1 MKINT
6 LTLLG
11 IFFFVFIVYFGVGTQ
26 FSFRPKWAIDYFNP
40 MAQSL
45 TQFRLDIQN
54 PGQTQDLI
62 EFKGKWY
69 TPWGILPA
77 ILLIPLQFLKGRFIP
92 TFYLSLLFSSLTTMV
107 VFLLLKRLQ
116 KELFNNLSTLSIYAI
131 LALFAFGTTQF
142 YVGTLGSVWHVNQI
156 VSSFFGT
163 LGIFA
168 IFKKNRSSV
177 DYFVSF
183 LCFGIGFLGR
193 PTIIFLI
200 SLPLSLFVFDL
211 LQKKKLFLAQKQ
223 KYIKQV
229 IIIFIL
235 PLIFFCSV
243 FFVYNYVRFGNLFQT
258 GYDYIQESSN
268 LQKIREKNGLSSLK
282 NIPQNAWYLFF
293 ELPTLQLAKNNI
305 FFNFNLYGNSIFFL
319 TPPFLTI
326 FLAPFIKRKKGR
338 IQLNPFIASLW
349 IAVFATIIP
358 ILMHYSSGWMQF
370 GYRYSLD
377 ITVLLLLLSVFGIR
391 GKLNAFYILGI
402 MFAITMYMLGIR
414 SLM

>member
-1 MKINT
+1 MKINI

-11 IFFFVFIVYFGVGTQ
+11 IFVFVFIIYFGVGTQ
-26 FSFRPKWAIDYFNP
+26 FSFRPKWAVDYFNP

-45 TQFRLDIQN
+45 MQFRLDIPN
-54 PGQTQDLI
+54 PGQTHDLT

-77 ILLIPLQFLKGRFIP
+77 SLLIPPQLLKGRFIP
-92 TFYLSLLFSSLTTMV
+92 TFYLSLFFSSLTTVV

-116 KELFNNLSTLSIYAI
+116 KEFFHNLSTRGVYLI
-131 LALFAFGTTQF
+131 LVLFAFGTAQF

-156 VSSFFGT
+156 VSSFFGA

-168 IFKKNRSSV
+168 IFKKNRSSI
-177 DYFVSF
+177 DYFISS

-211 LQKKKLFLAQKQ
+211 FQKKKLFLDQKQ

-229 IIIFIL
+229 IIIFVL
-235 PLIFFCSV
+235 PLMFFCSV
-243 FFVYNYVRFGNLFQT
+243 FFLYNYVRFGNVFQT

-268 LQKIREKNGLSSLK
+268 LQEIRKKNGLSSLK
-282 NIPQNAWYLFF
+282 NIPQNAWYLLF
-293 ELPTLQLAKNNI
+293 ELPTLKTVDNHIA
-305 FFNFNLYGNSIFFL
+305 FNFNLYGNSIFFL

-326 FLAPFIKRKKGR
+326 FLSPLIIKKKRG
-338 IQLNPFIASLW
+338 IQINPFISSLW
-349 IAVFATIIP
+349 IAVFSTIIP
-358 ILMHYSSGWMQF
+358 VLMHYSSGWMQF

-391 GKLNAFYILGI
+391 GKLNVLYVLGIILAIIMYILGI
-402 MFAITMYMLGIR
+402 RA
-414 SLM
+414 LM